1 MERPTDNPLMKP
13 PEKPKRKSR
22 NPKTDKPPTRRTLN
36 KLSTGRHSQTL
47 QRAGVTNSKLR
58 NGELRSLE
66 DLID

>member
-1 MERPTDNPLMKP
+1 MNNNQSDKP
-13 PEKPKRKSR
+13 AEKSKRKPQKPKA
-22 NPKTDKPPTRRTLN
+22 NKPPTRRKLN